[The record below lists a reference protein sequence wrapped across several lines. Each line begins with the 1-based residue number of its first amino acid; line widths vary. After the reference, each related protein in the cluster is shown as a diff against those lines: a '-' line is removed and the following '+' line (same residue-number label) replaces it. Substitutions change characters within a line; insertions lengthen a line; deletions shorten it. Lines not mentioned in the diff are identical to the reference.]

1 MNHFRLGRA
10 LVGVIGVLLF
20 FSVSNVQ
27 AVENNPDP
35 WEGFNR
41 VVFRFNDTLD
51 KYVLKP
57 VAKGYVKVTPG
68 PVQQGVSNFF
78 SNVGEIP
85 TIVNGLLQAKFAQAG
100 LDSTRFLVN
109 TTVGLLGFIDV
120 ASRLGLEKHNEDFG
134 QTLGYW
140 GVESGPYLVLPL
152 LGPNTLRDSFGMIPD
167 SYVSL
172 YNTVDHDKTEYSIR
186 AVDVVDMRAGL
197 LEAEKLV
204 AGDKY
209 TFFRNAY
216 LQRREFLVNDGKLAD
231 DFLEDDM
238 LFEDEFDPFEEE

>member
-109 TTVGLLGFIDV
+109 TTVGLVGFIDV